1 MCNVMWKINVYSTST
16 FQISHSKLVNKQ
28 KKRIHDVCNQEWGT
42 QMKLFSSVLIHYL
55 IREEKQIFMLIAQ
68 FPINIFSPLF
78 KQVKYWDKKK
88 SVKWNDW
95 LYMRNFSN
103 HDIIMDSNMMEDMM
117 EWWKLDKLRQH
128 TELCMSECLKS
139 EQQQQK
145 KEISY

>member
-1 MCNVMWKINVYSTST
+1 
-16 FQISHSKLVNKQ
+16 
-28 KKRIHDVCNQEWGT
+28 
-42 QMKLFSSVLIHYL
+42 
-55 IREEKQIFMLIAQ
+55 MLIVQ